1 MKSSKILPIFYST
14 LQCCNLVSSSKPMP
28 LANSPTES
36 TGSQGKLLV
45 LTLTLKLRNFQNLKR
60 MKMRTTMKM
69 KTTRMTTRMRTT
81 GKMMMTTRMM
91 TRTNFEFGF

>member
-60 MKMRTTMKM
+60 MKMRTTMK
-69 KTTRMTTRMRTT
+69 TTRMRTT
-81 GKMMMTTRMM
+81 AKMIMTTRMM
-91 TRTNFEFGF
+91 TKTNFEFGF

>member
-60 MKMRTTMKM
+60 MKM